1 VADAVPTRPSL
12 ATVLW
17 IVGLAVVFVG
27 SWKAY
32 VEISDVSRFVL
43 PPPEDVGG
51 ALVDILQEQ
60 RTWHHLR
67 VTVTEI
73 LAGFGAAVVVGVAV
87 GTVLGELPAVERV
100 VNPYLIVLQ
109 VLPKV
114 AVIPLLLLWLG
125 FGSSAKILIA
135 AVFAFFPM
143 TAGTRAGIRSVEPGY
158 LDLAAT
164 LQTGR
169 WQRLWLIELRAALP
183 SILTGMEV
191 AIVLA
196 TVGAVVSEYLAGGEG
211 LGWLAVVNL
220 NQLQVDNLF
229 AVIVI
234 LCVVGVTLY
243 VAVAGLRRLLVPWHP
258 SAAQR
263 PPGM

>member
-1 VADAVPTRPSL
+1 MTSTRLSL

-17 IVGLAVVFVG
+17 IVGIAVVFVG
-27 SWKAY
+27 AWKVY
-32 VEISDVSRFVL
+32 VEVSDISRFVL
-43 PPPEDVGG
+43 PAPDDVGL
-51 ALVDILQEQ
+51 ALVDILGEA

-67 VTVTEI
+67 VTLTEI
-73 LAGFGAAVVVGVAV
+73 VLGFAAAVTVGVIV

-114 AVIPLLLLWLG
+114 AIIPLLLLWMG
-125 FGSSAKILIA
+125 FGPSAKILIA

-143 TAGTRAGIRSVEPGY
+143 TAGTRAGIRSVEPGN

-164 LQTGR
+164 LQMSR
-169 WQRLWLIELRAALP
+169 WKRLWLIELRAALP

-229 AVIVI
+229 AVIVL
-234 LCVVGVTLY
+234 LCALGIVLY
-243 VAVAGLRRLLVPWHP
+243 VAVAALRRWLVPWHP
-258 SAAQR
+258 SATQR
-263 PPGM
+263 PPGV

>member
-1 VADAVPTRPSL
+1 MSNRPSL

-17 IVGLAVVFVG
+17 ITGIAVALVGG
-27 SWKAY
+27 WKLY
-32 VEISDVSRFVL
+32 VEVSDISKFVL
-43 PPPEDVGG
+43 PPPDAVGSALVEIAGEERTWAHLRITLTEIVGG
-51 ALVDILQEQ
+51 FAL
-60 RTWHHLR
+60 
-67 VTVTEI
+67 
-73 LAGFGAAVVVGVAV
+73 AVVAGVV
-87 GTVLGELPAVERV
+87 IGTVIGELPAVEKV
-100 VNPYLIVLQ
+100 VNPYLVILQ

-114 AVIPLLLLWLG
+114 AIIPLLLLWMG
-125 FGSSAKILIA
+125 FGSSARVLIA

-143 TAGTRAGIRSVEPGY
+143 TASTRAGIRAVDHGH

-164 LQTGR
+164 LQTSR
-169 WQRLWLIELRAALP
+169 WQRLWLVELRSALP

-196 TVGAVVSEYLAGGEG
+196 TVGAVVAEYLSGGQG

-220 NQLQVDNLF
+220 NQLQVDRLF
-229 AVIVI
+229 AVIVL
-234 LCVVGVTLY
+234 LCALGVALY

-258 SAAQR
+258 SATQR

>member
-1 VADAVPTRPSL
+1 MNPRLSL

-17 IVGLAVVFVG
+17 IAGLAAAFLA
-27 SWKAY
+27 SWKVY
-32 VEISDVSRFVL
+32 VEITDISRFVL

-51 ALVDILQEQ
+51 ALVHILSEA
-60 RTWHHLR
+60 RTWEHIR
-67 VTVTEI
+67 VTLTEI
-73 LAGFGAAVVVGVAV
+73 LAGFAAAVFAGVVI
-87 GTVLGELPAVERV
+87 GTVMGELPAVEKV
-100 VNPYLIVLQ
+100 VNPYLVVLQ

-114 AVIPLLLLWLG
+114 AIIPLLLLWLG

-143 TAGTRAGIRSVEPGY
+143 TAGTRAGIRSVESGH

-164 LQTGR
+164 LQMSR

-191 AIVLA
+191 AIVFA
-196 TVGAVVSEYLAGGEG
+196 TVGAVVAEYLAGGEG

-229 AVIVI
+229 AVIVV
-234 LCVVGVTLY
+234 LCALGVALY
-243 VAVAGLRRLLVPWHP
+243 AAVAGVRRLFVPWHP
-258 SAAQR
+258 SVHER
-263 PPGM
+263 PPGL